1 MVTRDDA
8 TKVDR
13 NSARRQLQAVH
24 QTRPRASCCS
34 QMLFVFLLF
43 LASDLRAESVS
54 FRVLEASE
62 LPVHAFEKQTARA
75 NVLAITG
82 GEGVRDRAGR
92 SRNYLAKQKA
102 TFISHGLNFYLFPN
116 YSEQEKASYSLRS
129 SQKRAG
135 RIKALVQAI
144 KTRNGKPVFLIGFSR
159 GSVDVG
165 RFAKTYPHTVSGV
178 VLASGI
184 YTNDSSKAREYAMEV
199 VVGEQIPAVTL
210 VVHHRNDACHI
221 TPFSYAKRFF
231 MKLVAPEKEFFE
243 YSDGKSSGRAC
254 GPLNHHGFEGIES
267 IVATDIS
274 KWLLSR
280 VRY

>member
-8 TKVDR
+8 TKVDQ
-13 NSARRQLQAVH
+13 NSAGGQLQAV
-24 QTRPRASCCS
+24 QKTRPRPSFCP
-34 QMLFVFLLF
+34 QVLFVFLLS
-43 LASDLRAESVS
+43 LASDLRAENVS
-54 FRVLEASE
+54 FRVLAVSE

-75 NVLAITG
+75 NILAITG
-82 GEGVRDRAGR
+82 GKGVRNRAGR
-92 SRNYLAKQKA
+92 SRNYLVKQKA
-102 TFISHGLNFYLFPN
+102 TFISGGLNFYLLPN
-116 YSEQEKASYSLRS
+116 FSEQEKASYRLRS
-129 SQKRAG
+129 SQKRAD

-144 KTRNGKPVFLIGFSR
+144 KTRNSKPVFLIGFSR
-159 GSVDVG
+159 GTVDVG

-184 YTNDSSKAREYAMEV
+184 YTNDSSNAREYAMEI
-199 VVGEQIPAVTL
+199 VVGEEIPTVTL
-210 VVHHRNDACHI
+210 IVHHRNDTCHV

-231 MKLVAPEKEFFE
+231 IKLDAPEKEFFE
-243 YSDGKSSGRAC
+243 YSDGKSSGNAC

-280 VRY
+280 APY